1 MYVRYPDSISV
12 MKRKP
17 KSKKSTPTAAP
28 AKTVATGT
36 PLACDCR
43 ACDLSYCDCSDM
55 EGATVL
61 PVTEPPTTEKR
72 VK

>member
-12 MKRKP
+12 MKHKP
-17 KSKKSTPTAAP
+17 KSKKSTPTAPP
-28 AKTVATGT
+28 AKAVASGT

-55 EGATVL
+55 EGTTVL
-61 PVTEPPTTEKR
+61 PVTEKTEGK
-72 VK
+72 

>member
-1 MYVRYPDSISV
+1 
-12 MKRKP
+12 MKHKP
-17 KSKKSTPTAAP
+17 KPKPKRSTPATPP
-28 AKTVATGT
+28 AKAVATGT

-55 EGATVL
+55 EGTTVL
-61 PVTEPPTTEKR
+61 PVMEQTE